1 MERVS
6 VREAAQILGL
16 SEDYVR
22 YALRRG
28 ELPIGRAIKGKGRH
42 YIYLIY
48 KNLLEREVR
57 GCDRAS

>member
-6 VREAAQILGL
+6 VKEASQILGL
-16 SEDYVR
+16 SEDYIR

-28 ELPIGRAIKGKGRH
+28 ELPIGRAIKGRGKQ

-48 KNLLEREVR
+48 RELLKRET
-57 GCDRAS
+57 GL